1 MYIHIDL
8 TCSNIKKNIKK
19 GIEYK
24 HLVLIF
30 ITWLTVF
37 KYIYVRNLTI
47 ENIIHDSLT
56 QIIYVLSYLV

>member
-1 MYIHIDL
+1 MYTYRSHVQQY
-8 TCSNIKKNIKK
+8 KKEYKK
-19 GIEYK
+19 SIEYK